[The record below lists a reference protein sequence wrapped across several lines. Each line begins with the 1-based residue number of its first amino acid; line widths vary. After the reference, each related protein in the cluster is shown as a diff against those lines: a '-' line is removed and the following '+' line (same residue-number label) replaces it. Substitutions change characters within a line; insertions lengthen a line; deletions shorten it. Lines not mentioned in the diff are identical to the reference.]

1 MQHHIQLEKQVNV
14 YPIEKQSTFTGNF
27 LEEQFYS
34 TRSNEIISDNATNE
48 IACLRDQV
56 NTLISRSGEKHKI
69 PNNSNANLSGF
80 EDLHLTNNRVSSSV
94 RRASSFHGKDFVD
107 NSSYF
112 DKKVDDLR
120 KSNSH
125 QNIFLNNDCLQRDN
139 AITEV
144 SNEIS
149 WKDADGYFKSVVRK
163 NTPAPQTGRASVAK
177 LRAQNAGM
185 VLAKA
190 KLFDECT
197 TKTSDFTSANASSK
211 KHCRDNANAKR
222 SPNVAKETDASVEH
236 FKQSY
241 KRTQVSRKQSSKEAK
256 GKNYHPVVQSPNV
269 SSQIKTQI
277 TATQTAKSHQE
288 HADKNYR
295 PVQRFEMQ
303 NQKLSNKDPIS
314 YPISA
319 KDKTI
324 NIARDMEIHQKENT
338 AMNVSPL
345 MKMSIDTVSQNS
357 NLYSYKTDVSK
368 TPHIKRP
375 LTVKTPKSTKLMRK
389 PPVETRRTPLR
400 ATAQLGTPKRQ
411 SPKSILKTKT
421 LSMHT

>member
-1 MQHHIQLEKQVNV
+1 M
-14 YPIEKQSTFTGNF
+14 
-27 LEEQFYS
+27 
-34 TRSNEIISDNATNE
+34 ISDNAADE

-56 NTLISRSGEKHKI
+56 NTLIT
-69 PNNSNANLSGF
+69 NNSNSNPSGF
-80 EDLHLTNNRVSSSV
+80 KDLHLTNNRVSSSV

-112 DKKVDDLR
+112 DKKVDELR
-120 KSNSH
+120 KSISH
-125 QNIFLNNDCLQRDN
+125 QNIVLNNDCLQN
-139 AITEV
+139 NNIIAES

-149 WKDADGYFKSVVRK
+149 WKDADGYFKSVSRT

-197 TKTSDFTSANASSK
+197 TKISDFTSSNAPSK
-211 KHCRDNANAKR
+211 KHYRDNAVVKR
-222 SPNVAKETDASVEH
+222 SPNVAKETDVNVEH
-236 FKQSY
+236 FKQTY
-241 KRTQVSRKQSSKEAK
+241 KRTQVSRKQSNKETK
-256 GKNYHPVVQSPNV
+256 NKNYYPVVLSTNV
-269 SSQIKTQI
+269 SPQIKTQI
-277 TATQTAKSHQE
+277 TATQTKPLQE
-288 HADKNYR
+288 HVDKNYCLA
-295 PVQRFEMQ
+295 QKFEIQ

-314 YPISA
+314 YQTFA
-319 KDKTI
+319 KDKTT
-324 NIARDMEIHQKENT
+324 NVARDMEIHQKENIT
-338 AMNVSPL
+338 TKISPL
-345 MKMSIDTVSQNS
+345 MKMSIDTMSQNS
-357 NLYSYKTDVSK
+357 NLYSYKPDVSK

-389 PPVETRRTPLR
+389 PPVETRRTPLK

-411 SPKSILKTKT
+411 SPKSILKTRT

>member
-1 MQHHIQLEKQVNV
+1 MQHHIQLKKQING
-14 YPIEKQSTFTGNF
+14 YPTEEQSTFANKL

-34 TRSNEIISDNATNE
+34 TARSSEIISDNAVDE

-56 NTLISRSGEKHKI
+56 NTLIS
-69 PNNSNANLSGF
+69 NNSNSNISEF
-80 EDLHLTNNRVSSSV
+80 KDSHLINNRINASV

-112 DKKVDDLR
+112 DKKVDELR

-125 QNIFLNNDCLQRDN
+125 QNIVLNNDYLQKD
-139 AITEV
+139 IPTTEG

-149 WKDADGYFKSVVRK
+149 WKDADGYFKSVSRT

-197 TKTSDFTSANASSK
+197 TKMSDFTSTNPSNK
-211 KHCRDNANAKR
+211 KYCRDNANVKR
-222 SPNVAKETDASVEH
+222 SSSIAKETGVNVEH
-236 FKQSY
+236 FKQSH
-241 KRTQVSRKQSSKEAK
+241 KRAQVSRKQSNKETK
-256 GKNYHPVVQSPNV
+256 GKNYYPVVLSSNMSP
-269 SSQIKTQI
+269 QIKTHM
-277 TATQTAKSHQE
+277 TNTQTIPLQE
-288 HADKNYR
+288 HAGKNYC
-295 PVQRFEMQ
+295 PTQKFEIE
-303 NQKLSNKDPIS
+303 NQKLSTKDPIS
-314 YPISA
+314 YQISA

-324 NIARDMEIHQKENT
+324 NIERDMEIHQKENT
-338 AMNVSPL
+338 ATKISPL
-345 MKMSIDTVSQNS
+345 MKMSIDTASQNS
-357 NLYSYKTDVSK
+357 NSYLYKPDVSK

-389 PPVETRRTPLR
+389 PPVETRRTPLK
-400 ATAQLGTPKRQ
+400 ATAHLGTPKRQ
-411 SPKSILKTKT
+411 SPKSILKTRT